1 MKKIVSFLFLAFLF
15 LLTGCQSDGVSEGN
29 LIGSWQLIA
38 GTEDGM
44 REDLESQNII
54 YEFLENHDLYI
65 SNAPTKGRWSLN
77 GNKLYISRDDI
88 EWTVTKLTTTSMELC
103 YDEYDEGEHFLLLY
117 EFRRV
122 Q

>member
-38 GTEDGM
+38 GTEDDR

-54 YEFLENHDLYI
+54 YEFLENHDLHI
-65 SNAPTKGRWSLN
+65 SIDPKKGRWALN

-88 EWTVTKLTTTSMELC
+88 EWTVTKLTTTSMVLR
-103 YDEYDEGEHFLLLY
+103 YDEYDEGEHFWLLY